1 MISTAPPFVLRLS
14 KDERRVFQQN
24 LFLDFLV
31 QPIDLSSKRLVLV
44 DLGTEK
50 IPFEIKLHS
59 APTAHD
65 AAMLRQCMHQLN
77 LTRGYLIHSGRE
89 NYSLGKGVTALSA
102 EQVLSRPQT
111 LPR

>member
-1 MISTAPPFVLRLS
+1 VSIFHRTEPGS
-14 KDERRVFQQN
+14 
-24 LFLDFLV
+24 
-31 QPIDLSSKRLVLV
+31 QPYFWRTSQGHEIDLIV

-59 APTAHD
+59 APIAHD
-65 AAMLRQCMHQLN
+65 AEMLRQCMQQLN
-77 LTRGYLIHSGRE
+77 LKRSYLIHSGRE

>member
-1 MISTAPPFVLRLS
+1 MRTSQGH
-14 KDERRVFQQN
+14 E
-24 LFLDFLV
+24 
-31 QPIDLSSKRLVLV
+31 IDLIV

-65 AAMLRQCMHQLN
+65 AAMLRHCMQQLN
-77 LTRGYLIHSGRE
+77 LTRGSLIHSGRE

-102 EQVLSRPQT
+102 EQVLSLPQT
-111 LPR
+111 LLRLHATLGRRQKSSPLTASSTSGS